1 MNYPNQIRKNYNV
14 RNQRLSE
21 ALRNGAT
28 RTDEPARRH
37 KGKCNIC
44 RRAEFGG
51 GLSVFHLRDGS
62 ELLVGERCAGY
73 LDYLIAHPH
82 DALSLL
88 R

>member
-1 MNYPNQIRKNYNV
+1 LNYPQQIRKNYNV

-28 RTDEPARRH
+28 RTDGPDRRH
-37 KGKCNIC
+37 KRKCDIC

-51 GLSVFHLRDGS
+51 GLFVYHLRDGS

-73 LDYLIAHPH
+73 LDYLTAHPH
-82 DALSLL
+82 DAPSLL